1 MTRTHD
7 STAPGLP
14 GYSPDSSPFVDE
26 ALDAGGS
33 AALIYREMFTALEGA
48 DLAALG
54 RAVQE
59 QVDSVGAEFGSG
71 PTRQPFPVDAV
82 PRVVDGS
89 EWDALA
95 AGAGQRVR
103 ALNAF
108 IADVYGDRRIVTEG
122 VMPARVLEAADHL
135 DAGMAGAPPI
145 GVARAPMAGLDV
157 VRGADGS
164 LQVLEDNLRTPS
176 GITYLAAAREALD
189 NALPLPAP
197 SGRRSLADSFTA
209 MRSCIDD
216 ARGDLEG
223 EVVLLSDGP
232 SNSAW
237 YEHQTLA
244 ARLGLPLITPDAL
257 HAEAGHLNA
266 AIDGEEVRLAVIY
279 RRMDEDR
286 LVGLDGNA
294 TTLGLMVGDA
304 RRAGNVAFV
313 DDFGTGVGDD
323 KLVHGYV
330 EDMVRF
336 YLGQE
341 PLLRSVPTFD
351 LEREGAL
358 EEVVSRID
366 EMVIKPRTGHG
377 GKGIVVCAHAQR
389 EDVEAAVAAITAH
402 PDRYVAQPM
411 VSISRHPTVIDGR
424 LAPRH
429 VDLRVFVFTD
439 AEGEHVVP
447 GGLTRVAL
455 GEGALV
461 VNSSQQGGGKDTWV
475 VD

>member
-1 MTRTHD
+1 MPD
-7 STAPGLP
+7 PTARGLP
-14 GYSPDSSPFVDE
+14 GYSPGPSPFADE
-26 ALDAGGS
+26 ATQATGS
-33 AALIYREMFTALEGA
+33 AAAAYAEIFEKLTGA

-54 RAVQE
+54 QGVQ
-59 QVDSVGAEFGSG
+59 QKVDSIGAEFGSAG
-71 PTRQPFPVDAV
+71 ARQPFPVDPI
-82 PRVVDGS
+82 PRLIDAA
-89 EWDALA
+89 EWDTLA
-95 AGAGQRVR
+95 AGAAQRVR

-108 IADVYGDRRIVTEG
+108 IADAYADRAIVAEG

-135 DAGMAGAPPI
+135 DTGMTGTPLP
-145 GVARAPMAGLDV
+145 GVVRAPMAGLDV
-157 VRGADGS
+157 VRDGDGS

-176 GITYLAAAREALD
+176 GISYLDAARTALD
-189 NALPLPAP
+189 GALPFPPPA
-197 SGRRSLADSFTA
+197 SRASLDESFRA
-209 MRSCIDD
+209 MRRAVDD

-232 SNSAW
+232 ANSAW
-237 YEHQTLA
+237 FEHRMLGD
-244 ARLGLPLITPDAL
+244 RLGLSVITLDA
-257 HAEAGHLNA
+257 
-266 AIDGEEVRLAVIY
+266 IQRDGNGLKALVEGREVPLAVIY

-286 LVGLDGNA
+286 LVDDEGRPTD
-294 TTLGLMVGDA
+294 LGERVGDA
-304 RRAGNVAFV
+304 RRAGTVAFV

-336 YLGQE
+336 YLREE
-341 PLLRSVPTFD
+341 PLVRSVPTYD
-351 LEREGAL
+351 LEREGVL
-358 EEVVSRID
+358 EEVVDRIG

-377 GKGIVVCAHAQR
+377 GAGIVVCAHARPQ
-389 EDVEAAVAAITAH
+389 DVDAAVAAITAH

-424 LAPRH
+424 LVPRH
-429 VDLRVFVFTD
+429 VDLRVFVFTT
-439 AEGEHVVP
+439 AGGEHVVP

-475 VD
+475 LR